1 MPKIKTRR
9 GTVKRFKL
17 TASGGI
23 RRGKAYKNHLLT
35 SKSRKR
41 KRRLRQGSL
50 VASAD
55 GDRIRRQL
63 VKG

>member
-1 MPKIKTRR
+1 MPKIKTRK
-9 GTVKRFKL
+9 GAVKRFKL
-17 TASGGI
+17 TAGGQV

-41 KRRLRQGSL
+41 KRRLRQSSL

-55 GDRIRRQL
+55 GERIRRQL

>member
-1 MPKIKTRR
+1 MPKIKTRK
-9 GTVKRFKL
+9 GAVKRFKV
-17 TASGGI
+17 TAGGQI

-41 KRRLRQGSL
+41 KRRLRQASL

-55 GDRIRRQL
+55 SGRVRRQL